1 LNRKTFYSFLPK
13 EHLDQS
19 HPNPKCEHCDEQ
31 FGSSNTLNEHKVS
44 QCQKVSS
51 DNERLNVLISN
62 FLQVKSA
69 VQEIDDFLETSRANL
84 DILNQ
89 DLASL
94 KKDIKD
100 MEYTSKD
107 GTMVWKITNVREKMG
122 K

>member
-31 FGSSNTLNEHKVS
+31 FESSNTLNEHKVS

-100 MEYTSKD
+100 IEYTSKD

>member
-1 LNRKTFYSFLPK
+1 MDPKTFYSFLPK

-31 FGSSNTLNEHKVS
+31 FESSNTLNEHKVS

-51 DNERLNVLISN
+51 DNERLNALISN
-62 FLQVKSA
+62 FLQVKLA
-69 VQEIDDFLETSRANL
+69 VQEIDGFLETSRANL
-84 DILNQ
+84 HILNQ

-100 MEYTSKD
+100 IEYTSKD

>member
-100 MEYTSKD
+100 IEYTSKD